1 MIRLLLNIVLIISIF
16 LSCYFEDAFLTL
28 WNPRVGKRAPV
39 TLRLPQ
45 PDTGLGLPDSRQ
57 ATSAWQIGPPQE
69 IVPFMKKL
77 DEQDIQLID
86 NYRRHLLATSHR
98 DAPFILFTMIFM
110 AGFLAV
116 FLDLPP
122 RAGSRSASS
131 PNLVLTL
138 LILHLL
144 LLKVLLLAAPLPV
157 AMLPF
162 GVLPLLLVALNQSR
176 AAAVGVSLAAAVLAS
191 LFVDRSYP
199 GVIAILV
206 ASLTALAAAYTLPKR
221 LAFLWPAVLIGTA
234 NAIVFS
240 VLNSPDWQAAA
251 SLALTLG
258 PLDLSSLSELGTQPV
273 VTGTALAF
281 CGGFLAGPLALLL
294 LPVLR
299 ATRYLSSA
307 IKLRRF
313 ADLDHPALKKLISDA
328 RGTYQ
333 HSMGVAH
340 LAQSVGEAVDADSLL
355 LRIGGYYHDI
365 GKMVSPNDYIENQF
379 NSPNPHNSLTP
390 LESTQR
396 IFRHVTDGVRLAAEY
411 RLPKMVVDLIPQ
423 HHGTLLLEYFYTKAV
438 KGEPKT
444 EVRKR
449 DFRYPGP
456 KPQSREAAI
465 LMVADAVEAASR
477 TLEQPNRH
485 TFDRLVR
492 LIIVKRIA
500 DGQFSECDLDT
511 IQIEKITDA
520 LVDGLEAMFHGRIR
534 YPWQQAAKR

>member
-39 TLRLPQ
+39 TIRLPQ

-144 LLKVLLLAAPLPV
+144 LLKVLQLAAPLPV
-157 AMLPF
+157 AILPF
-162 GVLPLLLVALNQSR
+162 GVLPLVLVALNQSR
-176 AAAVGVSLAAAVLAS
+176 AAAVGASLTAAVLAS

-240 VLNSPDWQAAA
+240 VLNSPDWPAAA
-251 SLALTLG
+251 SLALALQ

-328 RGTYQ
+328 RGTYRRF
-333 HSMGVAH
+333 HGGGPSCP
-340 LAQSVGEAVDADSLL
+340 
-355 LRIGGYYHDI
+355 IGG
-365 GKMVSPNDYIENQF
+365 
-379 NSPNPHNSLTP
+379 
-390 LESTQR
+390 
-396 IFRHVTDGVRLAAEY
+396 
-411 RLPKMVVDLIPQ
+411 
-423 HHGTLLLEYFYTKAV
+423 
-438 KGEPKT
+438 
-444 EVRKR
+444 
-449 DFRYPGP
+449 
-456 KPQSREAAI
+456 
-465 LMVADAVEAASR
+465 
-477 TLEQPNRH
+477 
-485 TFDRLVR
+485 
-492 LIIVKRIA
+492 
-500 DGQFSECDLDT
+500 
-511 IQIEKITDA
+511 
-520 LVDGLEAMFHGRIR
+520 
-534 YPWQQAAKR
+534 